1 MKNIIL
7 VIITSLISSCSLIS
21 AKTDMPPPVVTNKWA
36 SSSPGIMVKNVN
48 YAVESQN
55 LTWWW
60 TKYNDK
66 TLDKLMES
74 AFANNNQLQIAA
86 ANTDFAN
93 AQLKSIEFAW
103 IPNLSFL
110 TGYSSFPAM
119 GSLGYFYGGM
129 ASYSLNVFQ
138 QIKAQEQAKYI
149 VKATEYQQKSVQLGV
164 IGQVAVSYFSLLAYQ
179 EQLEIY
185 EKLTRDLVEIL
196 KLNNQRFKTG
206 VSSQKEPYISASE
219 LAQIKAKTQIIKH
232 NIVLTQ
238 NALKYLTNQ
247 NPGAITLSK
256 KFSNIDPDLIVV
268 SELPLT
274 ALNNRPD
281 IQEAT
286 SKLDAANAGIGVAQ
300 SELLPTV
307 SFANFYR
314 DAAPN
319 FGNSFQSNDLNQL
332 VLAVPVINAQA
343 LADIAARNAIYK
355 QIYFQY
361 MQSVVAALRDI
372 DNDISEHAQYTV
384 QLSDN
389 LRALDDIDKTCG
401 LDKARFD
408 SGVSSYLE
416 YINCVTK
423 YDYYRLTIVQLKL
436 GKIMAMVK
444 LYQDLAIT
452 KN

>member
-7 VIITSLISSCSLIS
+7 VITSCILSGCSLIS
-21 AKTDMPPPVVTNKWA
+21 AKTDIPPPVVNNKWA

-60 TKYNDK
+60 TKYHDK

-86 ANTDFAN
+86 ANTDYAN
-93 AQLKSIEFAW
+93 AQLKSVEFAW

-149 VKATEYQQKSVQLGV
+149 VQATEYQQKSVQLGV

-219 LAQIKAKTQIIKH
+219 IAQIKAKTQIIKH

-247 NPGAITLSK
+247 NPGTITLSK

-319 FGNSFQSNDLNQL
+319 FGNSFQPNDLNQL

-343 LADIAARNAIYK
+343 LADIAARNAVYK
-355 QIYFQY
+355 QVYYQY

-384 QLSDN
+384 QLNDN

-401 LDKARFD
+401 LEKARFD

>member
-1 MKNIIL
+1 MKKI
-7 VIITSLISSCSLIS
+7 SLILITCLLSCCSLFS
-21 AKTDMPPPVVTNKWA
+21 AKTDMPPPVVKNKWA
-36 SSSPGIMVKNVN
+36 SSSPGIIIKDVN

-66 TLDKLMES
+66 TLDGLMES

-86 ANTDFAN
+86 ANTDYAN
-93 AQLKSIEFAW
+93 AQLKGVEFAW
-103 IPNLSFL
+103 IPNLSLL

-129 ASYSLNVFQ
+129 ATYSLNVFQ

-164 IGQVAVSYFSLLAYQ
+164 IGQVAVSYFSLLAYH

-185 EKLTRDLVEIL
+185 EKLNRDLVEIL
-196 KLNNQRFKTG
+196 KLNNQRFNSG

-219 LAQIKAKTQIIKH
+219 IAQIKAKTQIIKH

-247 NPGAITLSK
+247 NPGSIPITK
-256 KFSNIDPDLIVV
+256 KFSSINPDLIIVG
-268 SELPLT
+268 ELPLT

-281 IQEAT
+281 IQDVT
-286 SKLDAANAGIGVAQ
+286 SKLQAANAGIGIAQ
-300 SELLPTV
+300 SELLPTI

-314 DAAPN
+314 DAATGI
-319 FGNSFQSNDLNQL
+319 GNSFTPTDLNQMI
-332 VLAVPVINAQA
+332 VAVPIVNAQA
-343 LADIAARNAIYK
+343 FADIAARNAIYK
-355 QIYFQY
+355 QVYFQY

-384 QLSDN
+384 QLNSN
-389 LRALDDIDKTCG
+389 LRALSDIDKTCY

-416 YINCVTK
+416 YMNCVTK
-423 YDYYRLTIVQLKL
+423 YDYYRLMIVQLKL
-436 GKIMAMVK
+436 GKMMAMVK

>member
-1 MKNIIL
+1 
-7 VIITSLISSCSLIS
+7 
-21 AKTDMPPPVVTNKWA
+21 MPPPVVTNKWA

>member
-1 MKNIIL
+1 
-7 VIITSLISSCSLIS
+7 
-21 AKTDMPPPVVTNKWA
+21 
-36 SSSPGIMVKNVN
+36 
-48 YAVESQN
+48 
-55 LTWWW
+55 
-60 TKYNDK
+60 
-66 TLDKLMES
+66 
-74 AFANNNQLQIAA
+74 
-86 ANTDFAN
+86 
-93 AQLKSIEFAW
+93 
-103 IPNLSFL
+103 
-110 TGYSSFPAM
+110 
-119 GSLGYFYGGM
+119 
-129 ASYSLNVFQ
+129 
-138 QIKAQEQAKYI
+138 
-149 VKATEYQQKSVQLGV
+149 VQLGV

-206 VSSQKEPYISASE
+206 VSSQREPYISASE
-219 LAQIKAKTQIIKH
+219 IAQIKAKTQIIKH

-247 NPGAITLSK
+247 NPGTIALSK
-256 KFSNIDPDLIVV
+256 KFSNIDSDLIVV

-286 SKLDAANAGIGVAQ
+286 SKLNAANAGIGVAQ

-314 DAAPN
+314 GAAPN

-343 LADIAARNAIYK
+343 LADIAARNAVYK
-355 QIYFQY
+355 QVYYQY

-408 SGVSSYLE
+408 SGVNSYLE

>member
-1 MKNIIL
+1 MKKIVLI
-7 VIITSLISSCSLIS
+7 ISSCLLSCCSLIS
-21 AKTDMPPPVVTNKWA
+21 AKTDMPPPVVNNKWS

-48 YAVESQN
+48 YAIESQN

-66 TLDKLMES
+66 TLNNLMES

-86 ANTDFAN
+86 ANTDYAN

-164 IGQVAVSYFSLLAYQ
+164 IGQVAVSYFSLLAYR

-185 EKLTRDLVEIL
+185 EKLNADLVEIL

-219 LAQIKAKTQIIKH
+219 ISQIQAKTQIIKH

-238 NALKYLTNQ
+238 NAIKYLTNQ
-247 NPGAITLSK
+247 NPGTIAVTK
-256 KFSNIDPDLIVV
+256 KFSDINADLIVV

-281 IQEAT
+281 IQEA
-286 SKLDAANAGIGVAQ
+286 SSRLEAANAGIGIAQ
-300 SELLPTV
+300 SELLPTI

-314 DAAPN
+314 GAAPN
-319 FGNSFQSNDLNQL
+319 FGNSFTTNDLNQM
-332 VLAVPVINAQA
+332 VLAIPVINAQA
-343 LADIAARNAIYK
+343 FADIAARNAIYK
-355 QIYFQY
+355 QIYFHY

-384 QLSDN
+384 QLNDN
-389 LRALDDIDKTCG
+389 LRALGDIDKTCY

-416 YINCVTK
+416 YMNCITK

>member
-21 AKTDMPPPVVTNKWA
+21 AKTDMPPPVITNKWA

-86 ANTDFAN
+86 ANTDYAN
-93 AQLKSIEFAW
+93 AQLKSVEFAW

-149 VKATEYQQKSVQLGV
+149 VQATEYQQKSVQLGV

-206 VSSQKEPYISASE
+206 VSSQREPYIAASE
-219 LAQIKAKTQIIKH
+219 IAQIKAKTQIIKH

-247 NPGAITLSK
+247 NPGAIALSK
-256 KFSNIDPDLIVV
+256 KFSNIDSDLIVV

-286 SKLDAANAGIGVAQ
+286 SKLNAANAGIGVAQ

-314 DAAPN
+314 GAAPN

-343 LADIAARNAIYK
+343 LADIAARNAVYK
-355 QIYFQY
+355 QVYYQY

-408 SGVSSYLE
+408 SGVNSYLE